1 MALCAILSGWA
12 CVLAAPMLL
21 TRVTIL
27 ALLLAVSCDNA
38 PLDPAPRATQTSGR
52 FRILRTLRG
61 GCRGRDAGR
70 HDGDE
75 DEEENMRIGVDLLD
89 RSAAVT
95 EALAKARK
103 GGDKALGRL
112 AESFV
117 ASLPA
122 EEQDAYRL
130 TMKAVLKKAKGR
142 SKAALKE
149 VEAEKDGTDQ
159 GTDASASKRGGTA
172 EAEATEASQRRKHA
186 EEDDALQLWASV
198 SHAPPSSSPSMSGG
212 EAVCAREPGE
222 LRRALLRASA
232 AREDG
237 TGTEEEGDDA
247 SSGDGEGEGSG
258 DAMGDDERASPRVLV
273 CSGEHLLEARGHAC
287 ELGARR
293 VECWGG
299 AAPEAATTTGRLV
312 LGRGGGEVCQV
323 AFRVRPSEEHDG
335 TILVRGGGWELRECD
350 VVSDGGTALLVDAHP
365 ASSCVG
371 LRGCKVGGR
380 QAAGVWAARG
390 VMVLAG
396 HCRMLRCDVEDVG
409 GRGGASGVA
418 AAPSLPGGASEEG
431 AEEDAAS
438 FPSDHAACSALFT
451 GSLTMMECLV
461 ERVGLLLMAGHTAS
475 VLLLNSVA
483 HLPPL
488 APAIWIWKRS
498 SVDLRLLGNRIVCS
512 SLFAADETLAL
523 LPRRFEDRD
532 NLIEPPESLSSHA
545 SQALQDGDA

>member
-1 MALCAILSGWA
+1 
-12 CVLAAPMLL
+12 
-21 TRVTIL
+21 
-27 ALLLAVSCDNA
+27 
-38 PLDPAPRATQTSGR
+38 
-52 FRILRTLRG
+52 
-61 GCRGRDAGR
+61 
-70 HDGDE
+70 
-75 DEEENMRIGVDLLD
+75 MRIGVDLLD

-198 SHAPPSSSPSMSGG
+198 SHAPPSSSPSMSRPSLPDAALLASGSGG

-258 DAMGDDERASPRVLV
+258 DAMGDDERASPRVLDT
-273 CSGEHLLEARGHAC
+273 R
-287 ELGARR
+287 
-293 VECWGG
+293 
-299 AAPEAATTTGRLV
+299 
-312 LGRGGGEVCQV
+312 
-323 AFRVRPSEEHDG
+323 
-335 TILVRGGGWELRECD
+335 
-350 VVSDGGTALLVDAHP
+350 
-365 ASSCVG
+365 ASSEH
-371 LRGCKVGGR
+371 GG
-380 QAAGVWAARG
+380 
-390 VMVLAG
+390 
-396 HCRMLRCDVEDVG
+396 
-409 GRGGASGVA
+409 
-418 AAPSLPGGASEEG
+418 
-431 AEEDAAS
+431 
-438 FPSDHAACSALFT
+438 
-451 GSLTMMECLV
+451 
-461 ERVGLLLMAGHTAS
+461 
-475 VLLLNSVA
+475 
-483 HLPPL
+483 
-488 APAIWIWKRS
+488 
-498 SVDLRLLGNRIVCS
+498 
-512 SLFAADETLAL
+512 
-523 LPRRFEDRD
+523 
-532 NLIEPPESLSSHA
+532 
-545 SQALQDGDA
+545 